1 MIETRPQKSRE
12 RALLIGLEK
21 QGVSKW
27 DLHDSLDELR
37 ELANSAGAEVVD
49 TVTQKLQKPTAPYYI
64 GRGKAESI
72 KESCQDQQVTS
83 VIFNDEL
90 SPAQGRNLENLF
102 ARKVLDRTQ
111 LILDIFAQRA
121 RSREGR
127 LQIELA
133 QLQYLLPRLTRM
145 WHHLS
150 RQTGGIGTRGPGETQ
165 LEVDRRRVQERIAR
179 LERELESVRKTRA
192 IQRQGRKRHQWP
204 VAAVVGYTNAG
215 KSTLL
220 NLLTGADV
228 VAEDKLFATL
238 DPTTRSFVLPNK
250 QRVLLTDTVGFLR
263 KLPHTLIESFKAT
276 LEEVSEADLLIH
288 IADLS
293 HPRVDEQMEAVDRVI
308 KELDAYGKQTL
319 IVFNKIDNL
328 ANREVVDSYLKRFPG
343 SVAISARTGEG
354 VNKLVQALEG
364 ALSSWRLRSRFRIPA
379 NESALIAEIHR
390 VGHVL
395 ELRYEGNDAL
405 IVAHV
410 PPDLAQK
417 LERYAERRA
426 QAILAATILRA
437 ASLRTLDSRLR
448 AICDQPSRLFG
459 VAAKFRGSP
468 IINLILTGRGIFRF
482 GGRASK
488 VPIRPQGTTGT
499 FVSATSI
506 PSPCLKGI
514 IEPVRVRPP
523 SGKMMKIAFSSCN
536 LRRNSARACGPQ
548 FFRHIGKALSMIAEN
563 TLTAVV

>member
-1 MIETRPQKSRE
+1 MIETRPKNTHE
-12 RALLIGLEK
+12 RAILIGLEK

-27 DLHDSLDELR
+27 DLRDSMEELR

-49 TVTQKLQKPTAPYYI
+49 TVTQKLAKPTGPYYI
-64 GRGKAESI
+64 GRGKAELI
-72 KESCQDQQVTS
+72 KESIEDQKVTS
-83 VIFNDEL
+83 VIFDDEL
-90 SPAQGRNLENLF
+90 SPAQGRNLENLL

-179 LERELESVRKTRA
+179 LERELESVRKTRSV
-192 IQRQGRKRHQWP
+192 QRQGRKRHQWP

-220 NLLTGADV
+220 NLLTGADL
-228 VAEDKLFATL
+228 VAEDRLFATL

-276 LEEVSEADLLIH
+276 LEEVHEADLLIH
-288 IADLS
+288 IVDLS
-293 HPRVDEQMEAVDRVI
+293 HPRVDEQMEAVDNVI

-319 IVFNKIDNL
+319 IVFNKIDRLEEREL
-328 ANREVVDSYLKRFPG
+328 ADAYMQRFPG
-343 SVAISARTGEG
+343 SVAISARTGERVG
-354 VNKLVQALEG
+354 ELVQALQD
-364 ALSSWRLRSRFRIPA
+364 ALAQWRLRSRFRIPA
-379 NESALIAEIHR
+379 SESALVAEIHR

-395 ELRYEGNDAL
+395 ELCYEDDHVL

-410 PPDLAQK
+410 PPHLEAKLA
-417 LERYAERRA
+417 RYS
-426 QAILAATILRA
+426 Q
-437 ASLRTLDSRLR
+437 
-448 AICDQPSRLFG
+448 
-459 VAAKFRGSP
+459 
-468 IINLILTGRGIFRF
+468 
-482 GGRASK
+482 
-488 VPIRPQGTTGT
+488 
-499 FVSATSI
+499 
-506 PSPCLKGI
+506 
-514 IEPVRVRPP
+514 
-523 SGKMMKIAFSSCN
+523 
-536 LRRNSARACGPQ
+536 
-548 FFRHIGKALSMIAEN
+548 
-563 TLTAVV
+563 

>member
-83 VIFNDEL
+83 VIFDDEL
-90 SPAQGRNLENLF
+90 SPAQGRNLENLL

-204 VAAVVGYTNAG
+204 VASVVGYTNAG

-288 IADLS
+288 IVDLS

-328 ANREVVDSYLKRFPG
+328 SSPEVVDSYLNRFPG

-364 ALSSWRLRSRFRIPA
+364 ALSSWRLRSQFRIPA

-395 ELRYEGNDAL
+395 ELRYESNDAL

-417 LERYAERRA
+417 LERYA
-426 QAILAATILRA
+426 AA
-437 ASLRTLDSRLR
+437 
-448 AICDQPSRLFG
+448 
-459 VAAKFRGSP
+459 
-468 IINLILTGRGIFRF
+468 
-482 GGRASK
+482 
-488 VPIRPQGTTGT
+488 
-499 FVSATSI
+499 
-506 PSPCLKGI
+506 
-514 IEPVRVRPP
+514 
-523 SGKMMKIAFSSCN
+523 
-536 LRRNSARACGPQ
+536 
-548 FFRHIGKALSMIAEN
+548 
-563 TLTAVV
+563 

>member
-1 MIETRPQKSRE
+1 MIETRPQKTHE
-12 RALLIGLEK
+12 RAILIGLEHG
-21 QGVSKW
+21 GVSKW
-27 DLHDSLDELR
+27 DLRDSME
-37 ELANSAGAEVVD
+37 ELAELAHSAGAEVVD
-49 TVTQKLQKPTAPYYI
+49 MVTQKLQKPTAPYYI
-64 GRGKAESI
+64 GKGKAESI
-72 KESCQDQQVTS
+72 KDSIQDRQVTS
-83 VIFNDEL
+83 VIFDDEL
-90 SPAQGRNLENLF
+90 SPAQGRNLETLL

-179 LERELESVRKTRA
+179 LERELESVRRTRA
-192 IQRQGRKRHQWP
+192 VQRQGRKRHQWP

-228 VAEDKLFATL
+228 VAADKLFATL
-238 DPTTRSFVLPNK
+238 DPTTRSFTLPNK

-288 IADLS
+288 VVDLS
-293 HPRVDEQMEAVDRVI
+293 HPRVDEQMEAVDKVI
-308 KELDAYGKQTL
+308 KELDAFGKQTL

-328 ANREVVDSYLKRFPG
+328 ANRELAEAYVSRFRN

-354 VNKLVQALEG
+354 VSKLVSALQE
-364 ALSSWRLRSRFRIPA
+364 ALSSWRLRLQFRLPA
-379 NESALIAEIHR
+379 KESALMAEIHR

-395 ELRYEGNDAL
+395 ELRYEDENAL
-405 IVAHV
+405 IVAHI
-410 PPDLAQK
+410 PPHLEAKLAPF
-417 LERYAERRA
+417 
-426 QAILAATILRA
+426 
-437 ASLRTLDSRLR
+437 S
-448 AICDQPSRLFG
+448 
-459 VAAKFRGSP
+459 
-468 IINLILTGRGIFRF
+468 
-482 GGRASK
+482 
-488 VPIRPQGTTGT
+488 
-499 FVSATSI
+499 
-506 PSPCLKGI
+506 
-514 IEPVRVRPP
+514 EP
-523 SGKMMKIAFSSCN
+523 
-536 LRRNSARACGPQ
+536 
-548 FFRHIGKALSMIAEN
+548 
-563 TLTAVV
+563 

>member
-1 MIETRPQKSRE
+1 MDFTTRAAGVCRTGMIETRPKKNHE
-12 RALLIGLEK
+12 RAVLVGLE
-21 QGVSKW
+21 QAGVSKW
-27 DLHDSLDELR
+27 DLQDSLDELR
-37 ELANSAGAEVVD
+37 ELANSAGAEVVE

-64 GRGKAESI
+64 GKGKAELI
-72 KESCQDQQVTS
+72 KESLQDRQVTS
-83 VIFNDEL
+83 VIFDNEL
-90 SPAQGRNLENLF
+90 SPAQGRNLETLF
-102 ARKVLDRTQ
+102 SRKVLDRTQ

-145 WHHLS
+145 WDHLS

-179 LERELESVRKTRA
+179 LERELEAVRKTRA
-192 IQRQGRKRHQWP
+192 VQRQGRKRHQWP

-220 NLLTGADV
+220 NLLTGADLIT
-228 VAEDKLFATL
+228 EDKLFATL

-288 IADLS
+288 IVDLS
-293 HPRVDEQMEAVDRVI
+293 HPRVDEQMKAVDGVI

-319 IVFNKIDNL
+319 IVFNKIDKID
-328 ANREVVDSYLKRFPG
+328 NRELADSYLKRFPG

-354 VNKLVQALEG
+354 INNLVRALED
-364 ALSSWRLRSRFRIPA
+364 ALSSWRLRSRFRISS
-379 NESALIAEIHR
+379 NEAALIAEIHR

-395 ELRYEGNDAL
+395 ELRYEGSDAV

-410 PPDLAQK
+410 PPHLEQK
-417 LERYAERRA
+417 LADYA
-426 QAILAATILRA
+426 
-437 ASLRTLDSRLR
+437 
-448 AICDQPSRLFG
+448 
-459 VAAKFRGSP
+459 
-468 IINLILTGRGIFRF
+468 
-482 GGRASK
+482 
-488 VPIRPQGTTGT
+488 
-499 FVSATSI
+499 
-506 PSPCLKGI
+506 
-514 IEPVRVRPP
+514 
-523 SGKMMKIAFSSCN
+523 
-536 LRRNSARACGPQ
+536 ARD
-548 FFRHIGKALSMIAEN
+548 
-563 TLTAVV
+563 

>member
-1 MIETRPQKSRE
+1 MIEIRPKRTHE
-12 RALLIGLEK
+12 RAILIGLEK
-21 QGVSKW
+21 DGVSKW
-27 DLHDSLDELR
+27 DLRDSLEELA
-37 ELANSAGAEVVD
+37 ELANSAGAEVVE

-64 GRGKAESI
+64 GKGKAELIRNSLQDRQITSI
-72 KESCQDQQVTS
+72 
-83 VIFNDEL
+83 IFDDEL
-90 SPAQGRNLENLF
+90 SPAQGRNLETLL

-145 WHHLS
+145 WDHLS

-192 IQRQGRKRHQWP
+192 VQRQGRKRHQWP
-204 VAAVVGYTNAG
+204 VASVIGYTNAG

-228 VAEDKLFATL
+228 VAENRLFATL
-238 DPTTRSFVLPNK
+238 DPTTRSLVLPNK

-276 LEEVSEADLLIH
+276 LEEVGEADLLIH
-288 IADLS
+288 VVDIS
-293 HPRVDEQMEAVDRVI
+293 HPRVDEQMAAVDSVV
-308 KELDAYGKQTL
+308 KELNAFGKQTL

-328 ANREVVDSYLKRFPG
+328 SDRDLAESYVKRFPG

-354 VNKLVQALEG
+354 VDNLVRALQEALG
-364 ALSSWRLRSRFRIPA
+364 AWRLRSHFRMPA
-379 NESALIAEIHR
+379 TESALVAEIHR

-395 ELRYEGNDAL
+395 ELRYEEDDAL
-405 IVAHV
+405 IVAHI

-417 LERYAERRA
+417 LER
-426 QAILAATILRA
+426 
-437 ASLRTLDSRLR
+437 
-448 AICDQPSRLFG
+448 
-459 VAAKFRGSP
+459 
-468 IINLILTGRGIFRF
+468 
-482 GGRASK
+482 
-488 VPIRPQGTTGT
+488 
-499 FVSATSI
+499 FV
-506 PSPCLKGI
+506 
-514 IEPVRVRPP
+514 V
-523 SGKMMKIAFSSCN
+523 
-536 LRRNSARACGPQ
+536 Q
-548 FFRHIGKALSMIAEN
+548 D
-563 TLTAVV
+563 

>member
-1 MIETRPQKSRE
+1 MIEVSPKKKQE
-12 RALLIGLEK
+12 RALLIGLE
-21 QGVSKW
+21 QEGVSKW
-27 DLHDSLDELR
+27 DLRDSMEELA

-64 GRGKAESI
+64 GKGKAESI
-72 KESCQDQQVTS
+72 KDSIQDRQVTS
-83 VIFNDEL
+83 IIFDDEL
-90 SPAQGRNLENLF
+90 SPAQGRNLETLL

-192 IQRQGRKRHQWP
+192 VQREGRKRHQWP
-204 VAAVVGYTNAG
+204 VASVVGYTNAG

-228 VAEDKLFATL
+228 VAENRLFATL
-238 DPTTRSFVLPNK
+238 DPTTRSFTLPNK

-288 IADLS
+288 VVDLS
-293 HPRVDEQMEAVDRVI
+293 HARVDDQMEAVEGVI
-308 KELDAYGKQTL
+308 KELNAFGKQTL
-319 IVFNKIDNL
+319 IVFNKIDKL
-328 ANREVVDSYLKRFPG
+328 QNRELIETYLRRFPG

-354 VNKLVQALEG
+354 VVKLVQALEN
-364 ALSSWRLRSRFRIPA
+364 ALSSWRLRSRFRIPS

-395 ELRYEGNDAL
+395 ELRYEGNDAM

-410 PPDLAQK
+410 PPDLEQK
-417 LERYAERRA
+417 LAHYA
-426 QAILAATILRA
+426 
-437 ASLRTLDSRLR
+437 
-448 AICDQPSRLFG
+448 
-459 VAAKFRGSP
+459 
-468 IINLILTGRGIFRF
+468 
-482 GGRASK
+482 
-488 VPIRPQGTTGT
+488 
-499 FVSATSI
+499 
-506 PSPCLKGI
+506 
-514 IEPVRVRPP
+514 VRD
-523 SGKMMKIAFSSCN
+523 
-536 LRRNSARACGPQ
+536 
-548 FFRHIGKALSMIAEN
+548 
-563 TLTAVV
+563 

>member
-1 MIETRPQKSRE
+1 MIETRPQKTHE

-21 QGVSKW
+21 EGVSKW
-27 DLHDSLDELR
+27 DLQDSLEELA

-49 TVTQKLQKPTAPYYI
+49 TVTQKLRKPTAPYYI
-64 GRGKAESI
+64 GKGKAEAI
-72 KESCQDQQVTS
+72 KDSLQDRQVTS

-90 SPAQGRNLENLF
+90 SPAQGRNLENLL

-192 IQRQGRKRHQWP
+192 VQRQGRKRHQWP

-220 NLLTGADV
+220 NLLTGADL
-228 VAEDKLFATL
+228 VAENRLFATL
-238 DPTTRSFVLPNK
+238 DPTTRSLLLPNK

-288 IADLS
+288 IVDLS
-293 HPRVDEQMEAVDRVI
+293 HSRVDEQMEAVDAVI
-308 KELDAYGKQTL
+308 KELDAFGKQTL

-328 ANREVVDSYLKRFPG
+328 TDRELAETYVKRFPG

-354 VNKLVQALEG
+354 VDKLIQALQQ

-379 NESALIAEIHR
+379 HETALIAEIHR

-395 ELRYEGNDAL
+395 ELKYEGDWAL
-405 IVAHV
+405 VVTHV
-410 PPDLAQK
+410 PPNLAQK
-417 LERYAERRA
+417 LERF
-426 QAILAATILRA
+426 
-437 ASLRTLDSRLR
+437 SR
-448 AICDQPSRLFG
+448 D
-459 VAAKFRGSP
+459 
-468 IINLILTGRGIFRF
+468 
-482 GGRASK
+482 
-488 VPIRPQGTTGT
+488 
-499 FVSATSI
+499 
-506 PSPCLKGI
+506 
-514 IEPVRVRPP
+514 
-523 SGKMMKIAFSSCN
+523 
-536 LRRNSARACGPQ
+536 
-548 FFRHIGKALSMIAEN
+548 
-563 TLTAVV
+563 

>member
-1 MIETRPQKSRE
+1 MIETSPHKKQE

-21 QGVSKW
+21 EGVSKW
-27 DLHDSLDELR
+27 DLRDSME
-37 ELANSAGAEVVD
+37 ELAELASSAGAEVVD
-49 TVTQKLQKPTAPYYI
+49 TVTQKLRKPTAPYYI
-64 GRGKAESI
+64 GKGKAEWI
-72 KESCQDQQVTS
+72 KDSLQDRQVTS

-90 SPAQGRNLENLF
+90 SPAQGRNLENLL

-179 LERELESVRKTRA
+179 LERELEAVRKTRA
-192 IQRQGRKRHQWP
+192 VQRQGRKRHQWP

-228 VAEDKLFATL
+228 VATDRLFATL
-238 DPTTRSFVLPNK
+238 DPTTRSLVLPNK

-288 IADLS
+288 IVDLS
-293 HPRVDEQMEAVDRVI
+293 HPRVDEQMQAVDNVI
-308 KELDAYGKQTL
+308 KELDAFGKQTL

-328 ANREVVDSYLKRFPG
+328 ENGAGGSRATWTGKPERVDEPGGESINRELSETYVKRFPG

-354 VNKLVQALEG
+354 VDKLVQALQE
-364 ALSSWRLRSRFRIPA
+364 ALSSWRLRSRFRIPS

-390 VGHVL
+390 AGHVL
-395 ELRYEGNDAL
+395 ELKYEGDDAL

-410 PPDLAQK
+410 PPELAQK
-417 LERYAERRA
+417 LDRYAS
-426 QAILAATILRA
+426 Q
-437 ASLRTLDSRLR
+437 S
-448 AICDQPSRLFG
+448 
-459 VAAKFRGSP
+459 
-468 IINLILTGRGIFRF
+468 
-482 GGRASK
+482 
-488 VPIRPQGTTGT
+488 
-499 FVSATSI
+499 
-506 PSPCLKGI
+506 
-514 IEPVRVRPP
+514 
-523 SGKMMKIAFSSCN
+523 
-536 LRRNSARACGPQ
+536 
-548 FFRHIGKALSMIAEN
+548 
-563 TLTAVV
+563 

>member
-1 MIETRPQKSRE
+1 MIETRPQKTRE

-27 DLHDSLDELR
+27 ELHDSLDELR

-72 KESCQDQQVTS
+72 KESCRDQHVTS
-83 VIFNDEL
+83 VIFDDEL

-102 ARKVLDRTQ
+102 SRKVVDRTQ

-204 VAAVVGYTNAG
+204 VSAVVGYTNAG

-228 VAEDKLFATL
+228 LAEDKLFATL

-276 LEEVSEADLLIH
+276 LEEVGEADLLLH

-293 HPRVDEQMEAVDRVI
+293 HPRMDEQMEAVDRVI

-319 IVFNKIDNL
+319 LVFNKIDILPNHEL
-328 ANREVVDSYLKRFPG
+328 VDSYLKRFSG

-395 ELRYEGNDAL
+395 ELRYEDNDAL
-405 IVAHV
+405 IVVHV

-417 LERYAERRA
+417 LERYA
-426 QAILAATILRA
+426 
-437 ASLRTLDSRLR
+437 
-448 AICDQPSRLFG
+448 
-459 VAAKFRGSP
+459 
-468 IINLILTGRGIFRF
+468 
-482 GGRASK
+482 
-488 VPIRPQGTTGT
+488 QG
-499 FVSATSI
+499 
-506 PSPCLKGI
+506 
-514 IEPVRVRPP
+514 
-523 SGKMMKIAFSSCN
+523 
-536 LRRNSARACGPQ
+536 
-548 FFRHIGKALSMIAEN
+548 
-563 TLTAVV
+563 

>member
-1 MIETRPQKSRE
+1 MIETRPQKTQE

-21 QGVSKW
+21 KGVSKW
-27 DLHDSLDELR
+27 DLHDSLEELR

-72 KESCQDQQVTS
+72 KESCQNQRVTS

-179 LERELESVRKTRA
+179 LERELEAVRKTRA
-192 IQRQGRKRHQWP
+192 IQRESRKRHQWP

-228 VAEDKLFATL
+228 VTENKLFATL

-288 IADLS
+288 IVDLS
-293 HPRVDEQMEAVDRVI
+293 HPRVDEQMEAVDGVI
-308 KELDAYGKQTL
+308 KELDAFGKQTL

-328 ANREVVDSYLKRFPG
+328 PNGAGGRRATSTGKPERVAELGSESINRELADSYLKRFPG

-354 VNKLVQALEG
+354 VNKLVRALEE
-364 ALSSWRLRSRFRIPA
+364 ALSSWRLRSRFRVPS

-395 ELRYEGNDAL
+395 ELRYEGSDAV

-410 PPDLAQK
+410 PPHLEQK
-417 LERYAERRA
+417 LADYA
-426 QAILAATILRA
+426 
-437 ASLRTLDSRLR
+437 
-448 AICDQPSRLFG
+448 
-459 VAAKFRGSP
+459 
-468 IINLILTGRGIFRF
+468 
-482 GGRASK
+482 
-488 VPIRPQGTTGT
+488 
-499 FVSATSI
+499 
-506 PSPCLKGI
+506 
-514 IEPVRVRPP
+514 VRD
-523 SGKMMKIAFSSCN
+523 
-536 LRRNSARACGPQ
+536 
-548 FFRHIGKALSMIAEN
+548 
-563 TLTAVV
+563 